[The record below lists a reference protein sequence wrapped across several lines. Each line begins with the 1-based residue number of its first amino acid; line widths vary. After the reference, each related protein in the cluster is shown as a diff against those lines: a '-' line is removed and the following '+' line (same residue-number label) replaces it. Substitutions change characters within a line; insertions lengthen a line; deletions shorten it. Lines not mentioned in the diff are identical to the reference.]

1 MSFLITAILGVIL
14 AGVGGILVVSLSG
27 PLNSLKDM
35 FIAFINLICNNT
47 IWFVFFILLFMIV
60 VSILKKIKPFEFK
73 SLRQQHFENNL
84 QKQNLELNKSKL
96 DFENNLQKQ
105 NLELNK
111 SKVDFDKKKFNIDN
125 RYRHKVLDL
134 NRTKQ
139 VDDAYYKR
147 NVLVSKNQHTF
158 AIDNLK
164 DREMTLREKKFKEEK
179 KKNKDWRKL
188 SK

>member
-14 AGVGGILVVSLSG
+14 AGVGGVLVVSLSG

-35 FIAFINLICNNT
+35 FIAFINLICNNA

-73 SLRQQHFENNL
+73 SMRQQHFENNL
-84 QKQNLELNKSKL
+84 QKQNFELNKSKA
-96 DFENNLQKQ
+96 E
-105 NLELNK
+105 
-111 SKVDFDKKKFNIDN
+111 FDKKKFNIDN

-134 NRTKQ
+134 NWAKQ
-139 VDDAYYKR
+139 SDDSYYR
-147 NVLVSKNQHTF
+147 DNVLASKDQHTF

-179 KKNKDWRKL
+179 KKNNDWRKL
-188 SK
+188 SKWITQNHLI

>member
-1 MSFLITAILGVIL
+1 MSFLVTAILGVIL

-35 FIAFINLICNNT
+35 FIAFINLICNNA
-47 IWFVFFILLFMIV
+47 IWFIFFVLLFVVV
-60 VSILKKIKPFEFK
+60 VSVLKKIKPFEFK

-84 QKQNLELNKSKL
+84 QKQNMELNKSKL

-105 NLELNK
+105 NFELNK
-111 SKVDFDKKKFNIDN
+111 SKADFDKKKFNIDN

-134 NRTKQ
+134 NWAKQ
-139 VDDAYYKR
+139 SSDSYYR
-147 NVLVSKNQHTF
+147 ESVLESKDQHTF

-179 KKNKDWRKL
+179 KKNNDWRKL